1 MQNIDTLIYAGW
13 VIPVVPE
20 NAVYE
25 HHAIAINDGKIIA
38 ILPSD
43 QAASSFTARLT
54 HRLNTHLVIP
64 GLINTHTH
72 AAMTLLRG
80 FASDLP
86 LSDWL
91 TQRIWRAEA
100 ACVSRE
106 FVAEGTKLAM
116 AEMLRGGVTCFN
128 DMYFF
133 PDVVAEVAEQVGM
146 RASIGLI
153 VIDFPT
159 VWAQNPDE
167 YLQKGREVYQ
177 QFEQHPLLKFTVSPH
192 APYTVS
198 DAPLQAAYQLAE
210 SLDLRFHIHLHETA
224 DEITQSLAQYQLRPL
239 ERLDKKL
246 GVLSSRT
253 LAVHLTQLTEA
264 EITQLAEKSV
274 HVLHCPESNL
284 KLASGFCPIT
294 QLHQAGVNVA
304 LGTDGAASNDDL
316 DMLGE
321 MRTAALLAK
330 GVSQNAKSIP
340 ASVALQMATLNGARA
355 LGIDHLTGSL
365 EAGKAADLVAID
377 MQQIETQPIY
387 DVLSQLVYSVSR
399 ERVTDVWIAGKHL
412 LKSRAL
418 TSLDIRDVA
427 AKTVLWRDK
436 VLHSIAEK

>member
-1 MQNIDTLIYAGW
+1 
-13 VIPVVPE
+13 
-20 NAVYE
+20 
-25 HHAIAINDGKIIA
+25 
-38 ILPSD
+38 
-43 QAASSFTARLT
+43 
-54 HRLNTHLVIP
+54 
-64 GLINTHTH
+64 
-72 AAMTLLRG
+72 
-80 FASDLP
+80 
-86 LSDWL
+86 
-91 TQRIWRAEA
+91 
-100 ACVSRE
+100 
-106 FVAEGTKLAM
+106 
-116 AEMLRGGVTCFN
+116 
-128 DMYFF
+128 
-133 PDVVAEVAEQVGM
+133 
-146 RASIGLI
+146 
-153 VIDFPT
+153 
-159 VWAQNPDE
+159 
-167 YLQKGREVYQ
+167 
-177 QFEQHPLLKFTVSPH
+177 
-192 APYTVS
+192 
-198 DAPLQAAYQLAE
+198 
-210 SLDLRFHIHLHETA
+210 
-224 DEITQSLAQYQLRPL
+224 
-239 ERLDKKL
+239 
-246 GVLSSRT
+246 
-253 LAVHLTQLTEA
+253 
-264 EITQLAEKSV
+264 
-274 HVLHCPESNL
+274 L

>member
-1 MQNIDTLIYAGW
+1 MQNVDTLIYAGW
-13 VIPVVPE
+13 IIPVVPE
-20 NAVYE
+20 NTVYE
-25 HHAIAINDGKIIA
+25 HHAIAINDGKIVA

-43 QAASSFTARLT
+43 QAASLFSARIT
-54 HRLNTHLVIP
+54 HRLTTHLLIP
-64 GLINTHTH
+64 GLINSHTH

-91 TQRIWRAEA
+91 TRRIWPAEA

-106 FVAEGTKLAM
+106 FVMEGTKLAM
-116 AEMLRGGVTCFN
+116 AEMLRGGITCFN

-133 PDVVAEVAEQVGM
+133 PDVVAEVAEQAGM

-177 QFEQHPLLKFTVSPH
+177 RFESQPLLKFTVSPH

-198 DAPLQAAYQLAE
+198 DAPLQAAHQMAE
-210 SLDLRFHIHLHETA
+210 TLDLQFHIHLHETA
-224 DEITQSLAQYQLRPL
+224 EEVQQSLSQYQLRPMA
-239 ERLDKKL
+239 RLDKL
-246 GVLSSRT
+246 GVLTART
-253 LAVHLTQLTEA
+253 LAVHATQLTAA

-274 HVLHCPESNL
+274 HVIHCPESNL

-316 DMLGE
+316 DILGE

-330 GVSQNAKSIP
+330 GVSQDAKSIP

-355 LGIDHLTGSL
+355 LGIAQITGSL
-365 EAGKAADLVAID
+365 EVGKAADIVAID

-387 DVLSQLVYSVSR
+387 DLLSHLVYAVSR
-399 ERVTDVWIAGKHL
+399 ERVTDVWVAGKQL

-418 TSLDIRDVA
+418 TSLDIRDIA
-427 AKTVLWRDK
+427 TKTVFWREK
-436 VLHSIAEK
+436 ILNSISN